1 MLPETEIVGIF
12 GLSLILTA
20 YFLNY
25 QKIVKRDSRAYDLL
39 NLFGG
44 LSLLYYSLA
53 LGGLAFVVLQIV
65 WSGLA
70 LYHLI
75 KRELPKPGKGRREK
89 ADKYL

>member
-25 QKIVKRDSRAYDLL
+25 QKMVKRDSRVYDLL
-39 NLFGG
+39 NLAGG
-44 LSLLYYSLA
+44 LSLLHYSLA
-53 LGGLAFVVLQIV
+53 LGGVAFIVLQTV

-75 KRELPKPGKGRREK
+75 KRELPAPGKGKKRKGR
-89 ADKYL
+89 